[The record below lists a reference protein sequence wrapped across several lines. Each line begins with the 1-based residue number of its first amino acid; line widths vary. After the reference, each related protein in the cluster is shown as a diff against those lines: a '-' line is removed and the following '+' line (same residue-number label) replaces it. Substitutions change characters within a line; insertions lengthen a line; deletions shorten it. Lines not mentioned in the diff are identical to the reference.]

1 MKYTKQM
8 LERRFRKVGDW
19 ERQGNDLGLDKE
31 FTFAEAVKAC
41 ADKKISKTY
50 LDRIRKCQPG
60 CHAKLTNRY
69 AYGDQ
74 NDYVLSLERHWNNEI
89 AEMEEV
95 EESLQGAISIIDKK
109 ITEEVGYLIDE
120 KAEFVK
126 YNQAIKEK
134 LAQKRNLR
142 KNKYKE
148 G

>member
-1 MKYTKQM
+1 M
-8 LERRFRKVGDW
+8 
-19 ERQGNDLGLDKE
+19 
-31 FTFAEAVKAC
+31 
-41 ADKKISKTY
+41 
-50 LDRIRKCQPG
+50 
-60 CHAKLTNRY
+60 
-69 AYGDQ
+69 
-74 NDYVLSLERHWNNEI
+74 VLRTCVCIAGSGRTRSCEI
-89 AEMEEV
+89 EMEEV